1 MFSIICFTW
10 IISDSLVQVIAEY
23 RETNKELQKR
33 ISINT
38 SNVSPASPKD
48 TSNTLEADDSKTD
61 TSIIEATPIAVKKS
75 AGEHLL
81 YTMYMYSILLIYHE
95 AISFIVENIYD

>member
-10 IISDSLVQVIAEY
+10 LISDFLVQVIAEY

-81 YTMYMYSILLIYHE
+81 FIMYYMFSILLIYHD
-95 AISFIVENIYD
+95 S